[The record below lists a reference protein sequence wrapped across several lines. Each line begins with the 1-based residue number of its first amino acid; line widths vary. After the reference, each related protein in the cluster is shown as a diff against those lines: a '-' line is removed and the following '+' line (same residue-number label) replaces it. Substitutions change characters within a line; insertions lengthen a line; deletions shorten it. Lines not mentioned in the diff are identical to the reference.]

1 MLHPITRYMANFLF
15 FSRWLIAPFLLG
27 LFCCVVLVIVKFAI
41 ELFALMK
48 EVANNSWHDLVVGIL
63 TLIDLTLIANLIL
76 VIIFSAHENYFRRL
90 GGGQRQQPSDGLER
104 VDFGNLKQKLLGSI
118 AAIAAVDALAWF
130 LDLEKYADTSKLAW
144 ALAFPLMF
152 VAAMVLLGLA
162 DWLNRLGTKEMAD

>member
-1 MLHPITRYMANFLF
+1 MLRPITRYMADLLF

-27 LFCCVVLVIVKFAI
+27 LFCCVALVIVKFAI

-48 EVANNSWHDLVVGIL
+48 EVANDSWHDLVVGIL

-76 VIIFSAHENYFRRL
+76 VIIFSAHENYFRRW
-90 GGGQRQQPSDGLER
+90 GSSPRPQPSDGLER

-162 DWLNRLGTKEMAD
+162 DWLNRLGSKEMAD

>member
-1 MLHPITRYMANFLF
+1 MLHPITRYMADLLF

-27 LFCCVVLVIVKFAI
+27 LFCCVALVIVKFAI

-48 EVANNSWHDLVVGIL
+48 EVANDSWHDLVVGIL

-90 GGGQRQQPSDGLER
+90 GSGQRPHSSDGLER

-130 LDLEKYADTSKLAW
+130 LDLEKYSDTSKLAW
-144 ALAFPLMF
+144 AVAFPLMF

-162 DWLNRLGTKEMAD
+162 DWLNRPGTKEMAD

>member
-1 MLHPITRYMANFLF
+1 MLHPITRYMADLLF

-27 LFCCVVLVIVKFAI
+27 LFCCVALVIVKFAI

-48 EVANNSWHDLVVGIL
+48 EVANDSRHDLVVGIL

-152 VAAMVLLGLA
+152 VAAMVLLGLP
-162 DWLNRLGTKEMAD
+162 

>member
-1 MLHPITRYMANFLF
+1 MLRPITRYMADLLF

-27 LFCCVVLVIVKFAI
+27 LLCCVALVIVKFAI

-48 EVANNSWHDLVVGIL
+48 EVANDSWHDLVVGIL

-90 GGGQRQQPSDGLER
+90 GSGQRPHSSDGLER

-130 LDLEKYADTSKLAW
+130 LDLEKYSDTSKLAW
-144 ALAFPLMF
+144 AVAFPLMF

-162 DWLNRLGTKEMAD
+162 DWLNRLGSKEMAD